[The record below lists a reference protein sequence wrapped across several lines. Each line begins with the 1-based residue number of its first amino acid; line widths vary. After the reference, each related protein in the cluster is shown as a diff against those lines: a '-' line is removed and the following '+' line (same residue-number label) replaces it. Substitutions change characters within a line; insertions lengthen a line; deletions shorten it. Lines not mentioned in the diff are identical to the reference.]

1 MDASKAACLNFD
13 EEAPSGTNSQLTLTT
28 DTGNFVAIA
37 LIIPLDATERNQ
49 VVEMSVANL
58 NSPDF
63 PYRTR
68 RTVKPD
74 SMDSS
79 REIARDLLL
88 EILEDAHWAPSH
100 GLTQPWRF
108 HVFTGEA
115 RNRLSEALQTLYDQI
130 TPAAE
135 VRPEKRAKLRK
146 NSNLAQAVIA
156 VAAHLD
162 PGGKVS
168 NLDELC
174 STACAVQNLLLSA
187 HQRGL
192 GSFWATPTVAC
203 SQEFVA
209 WLGLDSTYCSLGLVF
224 LGYPKEGSEP
234 KSIRV
239 PLEERVTFHGSG
251 S

>member
-1 MDASKAACLNFD
+1 LVFFFRI
-13 EEAPSGTNSQLTLTT
+13 E
-28 DTGNFVAIA
+28 
-37 LIIPLDATERNQ
+37 LIIVVGVMERNQ
-49 VVEMSVANL
+49 VAEMSAANL
-58 NSPDF
+58 NGPDF

-79 REIARDLLL
+79 REIARGLLL
-88 EILEDAHWAPSH
+88 EILEDAHWAPTH

-108 HVFTGEA
+108 HVFVGEA
-115 RNRLSEALQTLYDQI
+115 RNRLADALKTLYDQI

-135 VRPEKRAKLRK
+135 VRAEKRAKIGK
-146 NSNLAQAVIA
+146 NSTQAQAAIA
-156 VAAHLD
+156 VVAHLEA
-162 PGGKVS
+162 GGKVS
-168 NLDELC
+168 KLDEIC
-174 STACAVQNLLLSA
+174 STACAVENLLLSA

-192 GSFWATPTVAC
+192 GSFWATPPVAC

-209 WLGLDSTYCSLGLVF
+209 WLGLDSSYCSLGLIF

-239 PLEERVTFHGSG
+239 PLEERVTFHS
-251 S
+251 SDS

>member
-1 MDASKAACLNFD
+1 
-13 EEAPSGTNSQLTLTT
+13 
-28 DTGNFVAIA
+28 
-37 LIIPLDATERNQ
+37 
-49 VVEMSVANL
+49 MSTANL
-58 NSPDF
+58 NNPDF

-74 SMDSS
+74 SMDTS

-88 EILEDAHWAPSH
+88 EILEDAHWAPTH

-115 RNRLSEALQTLYDQI
+115 RNSLAEGLQTLYDQV
-130 TPAAE
+130 TPAAQ
-135 VRPEKRAKLRK
+135 VRPEKRAKIWA
-146 NSNLAQAVIA
+146 NLKQAQAIIA
-156 VAAHLD
+156 VAAHLET
-162 PGGKVS
+162 GGKVS
-168 NLDELC
+168 KLDELC

-192 GSFWATPTVAC
+192 GSFWATPPVAC
-203 SQEFVA
+203 SEEFVT

-224 LGYPKEGSEP
+224 LGYAKEGSEP

-239 PLEERVTFHGSG
+239 PLKERVTFHDS
-251 S
+251 

>member
-1 MDASKAACLNFD
+1 MSAKNA
-13 EEAPSGTNSQLTLTT
+13 NSQ
-28 DTGNFVAIA
+28 
-37 LIIPLDATERNQ
+37 
-49 VVEMSVANL
+49 
-58 NSPDF
+58 DF

-74 SMDSS
+74 WMDSS
-79 REIARDLLL
+79 RAISRELLL

-108 HVFTGEA
+108 HIFTGEA
-115 RNRLSEALQTLYDQI
+115 RARLGEALQNIYDQV

-135 VRPEKRAKLRK
+135 VRPEKRAKLRG
-146 NSNLAQAVIA
+146 NLNQAPAVIA
-156 VAAHLD
+156 VAAHLEA
-162 PGGKVS
+162 GGKVS
-168 NLDELC
+168 KLDELC

-192 GSFWATPTVAC
+192 GSFWATPPAAC
-203 SQEFVA
+203 SEEFVA
-209 WLGLDSTYCSLGLVF
+209 WLGLDFTYCSLGLIF

-239 PLEERVTFHGSG
+239 PLEERVTFHGS
-251 S
+251 